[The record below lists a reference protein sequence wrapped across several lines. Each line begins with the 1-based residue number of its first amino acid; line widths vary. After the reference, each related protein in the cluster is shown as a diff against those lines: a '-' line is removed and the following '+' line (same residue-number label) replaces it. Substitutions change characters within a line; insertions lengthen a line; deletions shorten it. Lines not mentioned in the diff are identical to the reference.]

1 MDALNLH
8 LKRPWVPNC
17 MALVLSSVR
26 RAKTCF
32 KVVRTTGMPKAKK
45 STTPAELQVSSFP
58 HLFPHSISS
67 SLPSS
72 LHPLIRH
79 PMSTPLPQRVLIA
92 GAGLGGLLLAI
103 LLERA
108 GIEYHVYEKH
118 EEFRALGSVTSLSAN
133 IMPVFDQL
141 GLLGEL
147 LEISLVMSE
156 INVYNPKMTRVGH
169 INVHIQKEK

>member
-1 MDALNLH
+1 
-8 LKRPWVPNC
+8 
-17 MALVLSSVR
+17 
-26 RAKTCF
+26 
-32 KVVRTTGMPKAKK
+32 
-45 STTPAELQVSSFP
+45 
-58 HLFPHSISS
+58 
-67 SLPSS
+67 
-72 LHPLIRH
+72 
-79 PMSTPLPQRVLIA
+79 MSTPLPQRVLIA